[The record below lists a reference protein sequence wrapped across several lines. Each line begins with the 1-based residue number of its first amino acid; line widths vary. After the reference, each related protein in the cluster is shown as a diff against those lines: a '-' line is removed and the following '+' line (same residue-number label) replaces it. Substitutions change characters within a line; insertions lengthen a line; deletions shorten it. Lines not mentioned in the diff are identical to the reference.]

1 MATAVFRIPQRFLF
15 GAGTLESLGEE
26 VRRFGHTA
34 RRGGRALLVTGRR
47 AMAEAGITER
57 CLSCLAEAGVEAAL
71 FDEVEPEP
79 DVTSVDRCRT
89 ALHKHR
95 AEVVV
100 GLGGGS
106 AMDVAKVA
114 AGLAGEDEPT
124 RAFHQGRKPSKPGL
138 PMIAVPT
145 TSGTGSEMTNNGV
158 ISDRERAYKAS
169 IRDDSFVPSVALVD
183 PELTLSCQ
191 PAVTAASGVDALVQ
205 AIESFLSRHATP
217 LTEAISLRA
226 VEELA
231 AALPDVVHRGDDLD
245 LRTQAAWGSAMAGL
259 ALSNARL
266 GVVHGMAHP
275 IGVRFGIPHGLV
287 CGVLLP
293 AALEFNRPAAPEK
306 FSVLAERLGGDPA
319 AYARDLLA
327 ACGLPATLADYGLA
341 ADAFEAIAEESL
353 PSGSTKAN
361 PRPVTKDDIV
371 AMLGK
376 AG

>member
-1 MATAVFRIPQRFLF
+1 LATAVFRIPQRFLF

-26 VRRFGHTA
+26 VRRF
-34 RRGGRALLVTGRR
+34 GGRALLVTGRR

-79 DVTSVDRCRT
+79 DVTSVDRCRD
-89 ALHKHR
+89 AVREHR

-158 ISDRERAYKAS
+158 ICDRERVYKAS
-169 IRDDSFVPSVALVD
+169 IRDDSFVPTVALVD
-183 PELTLSCQ
+183 PELTLSCP
-191 PAVTAASGVDALVQ
+191 PAVTAASGVDAMVQ

-245 LRTQAAWGSAMAGL
+245 LRTQAAWGSTMAGL

-275 IGVRFGIPHGLV
+275 IGVRFGVPHGLV

-293 AALEFNRPAAPEK
+293 AALDFNRPAAPEK
-306 FSVLAERLGGDPA
+306 FRALEERLGGDAA

-327 ACGLPATLADYGLA
+327 ACGLSATLAGYGLA
-341 ADAFEAIAEESL
+341 ADAFEAVAEESL

-376 AG
+376 VG